1 MKTIIKDLRTAAG
14 LTQQQLANRVR
25 VTVRTINSIE
35 RGEYNPSLVLAYKIA
50 QVFHTTVEE
59 LCCLKENVECEENQD
74 EDHKLENVYPGDFI
88 ITACR
93 WYWNI
98 KILYIYRGYAWY
110 SKGGYRHRY
119 LLTCSFLS
127 HGNGPAY

>member
-1 MKTIIKDLRTAAG
+1 MRSEERENDYQGFANCRRIDAA
-14 LTQQQLANRVR
+14 AACEPVR

-74 EDHKLENVYPGDFI
+74 EDHK
-88 ITACR
+88 
-93 WYWNI
+93 
-98 KILYIYRGYAWY
+98 
-110 SKGGYRHRY
+110 
-119 LLTCSFLS
+119 
-127 HGNGPAY
+127 

>member
-25 VTVRTINSIE
+25 VTVRTINS
-35 RGEYNPSLVLAYKIA
+35 SLVLAYKIA

-74 EDHKLENVYPGDFI
+74 EDHK
-88 ITACR
+88 
-93 WYWNI
+93 
-98 KILYIYRGYAWY
+98 
-110 SKGGYRHRY
+110 
-119 LLTCSFLS
+119 
-127 HGNGPAY
+127 